1 MAKNAAVEKLQALAL
16 RHGEKAA
23 VTLAAVLFFLFVI
36 KAITRPAPI
45 DFGPDALQKKAE
57 QADTNL
63 SKRQEPS
70 QILETLVAQGLKPQT
85 EFEKV
90 VVNQQAHALNPAEF
104 VVKNKWVTPEPGA
117 GLIRD
122 QPELIAPDNLYAY
135 PNRGGYLLFAT
146 NEKGE
151 RIEDTGKD
159 AAKKKR
165 SGITPPRQRRGS
177 MGFGGMAGN
186 MSRMGGGGNSA
197 KEKEDAEKRRL
208 EEEARLRKSLA
219 GDVKEAG
226 TALKKDDAK
235 SAATPEPTVAY
246 KEVVRGLRSVVIT
259 GTLDNKKLRDNY
271 LNALKDPNLAYPNY
285 KRLDV
290 QRQTLG
296 PDGQWT
302 EFADVDADANLNV
315 LDNVTEV
322 DDELAAADTLLE
334 ALVDPLPFPKAG
346 YWTGVHVAS
355 LVPKEKAEI
364 KKTDFAAAG
373 GGGKMGMM
381 GGSGSYQAQMQ
392 QMQQM
397 QQQQS
402 MGSGGPSSS
411 MQQQMMRQMGSSSM
425 GGKMMG
431 MGMGMGMP
439 GAAGAAGA
447 TGPADETDFP
457 KSEADQVMIRSIDF
471 TVQPDTTYQY
481 RVRIVVVNPNRNRS
495 NVNPGVDVESDELK
509 GPWSDPTDPVTVPAD
524 VAAYA
529 MKKAAATGRRD
540 DQVNFQIVRWDP
552 VSGNTLTRN
561 DDAGPGELIGQ
572 YQMAQVPSS
581 EGKGPKQESIDFNSH
596 RIVLDSMGGFMPA
609 PKSIGATAPFEEPAV
624 SMILRPDGSVAMR
637 SQPLDI
643 ADPVREQMEKDYQ
656 RALKDSGKKRTRRR
670 GMMGMPGMMGGSSS
684 SGSSR

>member
-1 MAKNAAVEKLQALAL
+1 MAKNATVEKLQALAL

-45 DFGPDALQKKAE
+45 EFGPDTLQKKAE
-57 QADTNL
+57 QADSNL

-90 VVNQQAHALNPAEF
+90 VANQQARALNPAEF

-135 PNRGGYLLFAT
+135 PNRGGYQLFAT
-146 NEKGE
+146 DEKGE
-151 RIEDTGKD
+151 RIVDTGKD
-159 AAKKKR
+159 ATRKR
-165 SGITPPRQRRGS
+165 SGITPPRQRRG
-177 MGFGGMAGN
+177 MGFGGGMAGGMSG
-186 MSRMGGGGNSA
+186 MSRPGGGGGNSA
-197 KEKEDAEKRRL
+197 KAKADAEARRL
-208 EEEARLRKSLA
+208 EEEKRLQASLA
-219 GDVKEAG
+219 GSAKEAG
-226 TALKKDDAK
+226 TALKKDESK
-235 SAATPEPTVAY
+235 SASPAEANVAY
-246 KEVVRGLRSVVIT
+246 KEVVKGLRSVVIT
-259 GTLDNKKLRDNY
+259 GTLDNKKLRENY

-296 PDGQWT
+296 SDGQWT
-302 EFADVDADANLNV
+302 EFADVDADFNLNV
-315 LDNVTEV
+315 LDNLTEK
-322 DDELAAADTLLE
+322 DDELVPDDVRLE

-355 LVPKEKAEI
+355 LVPKDKAEV
-364 KKTDFAAAG
+364 KKTAFVG
-373 GGGKMGMM
+373 GEMGSGSSYQAMM
-381 GGSGSYQAQMQ
+381 QQRQMMMQQQSSMEGGSGSA
-392 QMQQM
+392 
-397 QQQQS
+397 S
-402 MGSGGPSSS
+402 AA
-411 MQQQMMRQMGSSSM
+411 MQQQMMRQMGSM
-425 GGKMMG
+425 GPGKMG
-431 MGMGMGMP
+431 MSMPGAGGMA
-439 GAAGAAGA
+439 GAAGAAG
-447 TGPADETDFP
+447 PVDETDFP
-457 KSEADQVMIRSIDF
+457 KSEAEQVMIRSIDF
-471 TVQPDTTYQY
+471 TAQPDTTYRYQ
-481 RVRIVVVNPNRNRS
+481 VRIVVVNPNRNHS
-495 NVNPGVDVESDELK
+495 NVNPGVDVESEELK
-509 GPWSDPTDPVTVPAD
+509 GPWSDPSDPVTVPAD
-524 VAAYA
+524 IAAYA

-552 VSGNTLTRN
+552 NSGHTLTRN

-572 YQMAQVPSS
+572 YQSAQVPSS

-596 RIVLDSMGGFMPA
+596 RFVLDTMGGFMPA

-643 ADPVREQMEKDYQ
+643 ADPVREQMERDYR
-656 RALKDSGKKRTRRR
+656 RALKDSGKKRSSRR
-670 GMMGMPGMMGGSSS
+670 GMPGMMGSS
-684 SGSSR
+684 SGMSR